1 MFTVIDYEC
10 KSPVINDSESVH
22 YFAIFEESVT
32 GYIMLQVSFSQV
44 ESFFLK
50 CIKLECKS
58 WHNLVKNLMMACNK
72 RKCTV
77 SRLTLCNDIPSFVL
91 NSITCPR
98 FLTLRQMLIRWAV
111 WFVGLLYSQISWL
124 AWKMI

>member
-1 MFTVIDYEC
+1 MLFTVIDYEC
-10 KSPVINDSESVH
+10 KSPIINDSESVH

-44 ESFFLK
+44 ESFL

-72 RKCTV
+72 RKYTV
-77 SRLTLCNDIPSFVL
+77 SRLTLCNDIPSFV
-91 NSITCPR
+91 
-98 FLTLRQMLIRWAV
+98 
-111 WFVGLLYSQISWL
+111 Y
-124 AWKMI
+124 